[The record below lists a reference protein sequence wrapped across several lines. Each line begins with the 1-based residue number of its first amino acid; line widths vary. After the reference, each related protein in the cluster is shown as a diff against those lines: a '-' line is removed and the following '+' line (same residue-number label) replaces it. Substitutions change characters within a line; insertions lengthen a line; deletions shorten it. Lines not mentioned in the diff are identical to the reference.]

1 MIISL
6 FIDMK
11 LTSLQVRY
19 ILVIYYFTFLFRF
32 KSYQFL
38 FDYINLNYIV
48 TFAKFNMNLN
58 LKNFFNWIIMID
70 FLHFIP

>member
-38 FDYINLNYIV
+38 FDHINLDYIVTVAKFDMNLNY
-48 TFAKFNMNLN
+48 
-58 LKNFFNWIIMID
+58 KNFFNWIIMID
-70 FLHFIP
+70 FLHFIQ

>member
-48 TFAKFNMNLN
+48 TVAKFDMNLN